1 MEQTKFENGNLRIV
15 MNETIRA
22 QIDNQ
27 VMVDEIYRLIE
38 SFGNKLL
45 MEKATGE
52 IDFTNKTTGAN
63 MILDIQW
70 ESENSA
76 VVNIKEVNLTR
87 KKVATA

>member
-22 QIDNQ
+22 QIDNP